1 MIGWRS
7 AFVCAAA
14 LVALLPI
21 HAQEPESAPQ
31 QPIFRADIDLIE
43 MDVSVLDRNRR
54 PVRGL
59 TADDFTVLEDGR
71 PQRVVAVAHVD
82 LAEHDQ
88 ARSARMRYVARDV
101 AANDLSDQLGD
112 GRLIAIVFDDVNLPA
127 DDPDI
132 VRSARETARYI
143 VDQLGPSDMAAVVY
157 AHNAGRTQDFTSDR
171 SKLLDAIDRFQP
183 AVLDWIGPTPGGMGP
198 GGGDMIQQWSPTLAR
213 SPCMRGEPA
222 VPALDTVASR
232 LATAAGR
239 RKALMFISV
248 GVALSLSATDS
259 CGSQLA
265 DVMKGVFRK
274 AQRANVNIYGID
286 PAGVGGYQQ
295 YLRTRLATRG
305 AESTIPGRRRVPR
318 GVRTLQD
325 FMRVLA
331 DQTGGRAV
339 INTDAIEMSVD
350 QILAEDRVYY
360 LVGYETANGAPDG
373 RFRKVEIRVNRPGV
387 SVRSRSGYWAPNAGD
402 VIDRRLVGG
411 PTAADSAMSGL
422 THVQGVPLRAVATPV
437 ARAAD
442 GAGSGARRVDVA
454 AVLSVGF
461 PPIRAAVDETL
472 TITRNVYDA
481 DGRAGDPVRTIEHVR
496 LEPGGGDEA
505 RHDMTQRLTLDPG
518 RYQIRFHV
526 QSAVLD
532 ASGTVFVEV
541 DVPDLSRSA
550 LALSGLIVSGGPARG
565 VTRSGDVD
573 WLPSVVPT
581 SSREFTTSEALSGVL
596 RVYQAAADRAPVT
609 VTTEL
614 LDASDAVRFEATS
627 ELAPEMFGADGG
639 APLRL
644 DVPLQGLE
652 PGPHLLS
659 VTARLPGG
667 RTARRDL
674 VFRVR

>member
-1 MIGWRS
+1 MIRPLHRFPVLVL
-7 AFVCAAA
+7 ALACA
-14 LVALLPI
+14 VWLPLR
-21 HAQEPESAPQ
+21 AQDAAPQ
-31 QPIFRADIDLIE
+31 QPVFRADVDLIE

-59 TADDFTVLEDGR
+59 TVADFTVTEDGR
-71 PQRVVAVAHVD
+71 PQRVVAVSHVD
-82 LAEHDQ
+82 LAEHDP

-132 VRSARETARYI
+132 VRSAREAARYI
-143 VDQLGPSDMAAVVY
+143 VDRLGPSDMAAVVY

-171 SKLLDAIDRFQP
+171 AKLLDAIDRFQP
-183 AVLDWIGPTPGGMGP
+183 AVLDWIGPTNGGMGP
-198 GGGDMIQQWSPTLAR
+198 AAGDMLQQWSPVLAR

-232 LATAAGR
+232 LATAPGR

-248 GVALSLSATDS
+248 GVALSLSATDA

-295 YLRTRLATRG
+295 YLRLRAAQRG
-305 AESTIPGRRRVPR
+305 SEPPFPGRRRVPR
-318 GVRTLQD
+318 NVRTLQD

-331 DQTGGRAV
+331 EQTGGRAV
-339 INTDAIEMSVD
+339 INTDAIDASID
-350 QILAEDRVYY
+350 QILEEDRVYY
-360 LVGYETANGAPDG
+360 LVGYESARGAPDG
-373 RFRKVEIRVNRPGV
+373 RFRKVEVSVNRPGV
-387 SVRSRSGYWAPNAGD
+387 SVRSRSGYWAPVEGD
-402 VIDRRLVGG
+402 VVDRRLTGG
-411 PTAADSAMSGL
+411 PSAADSAMSGL
-422 THVQGVPLRAVATPV
+422 NHVQGVPLRAVVTPV
-437 ARAAD
+437 ARASDPAVPR
-442 GAGSGARRVDVA
+442 GVDVA
-454 AVLSVGF
+454 SVLSVRF
-461 PPIRAAVDETL
+461 PPQRATAEDTL

-481 DGRAGDPVRTIEHVR
+481 DGRAGPPVRVIDRVR

-505 RHDMTQRLTLDPG
+505 RHDRLERLTLEPG
-518 RYQIRFHV
+518 RYQIRYHV
-526 QSAVLD
+526 QSALLD

-541 DVPDLSRSA
+541 DVPDLARSA
-550 LALSGLIVSGGPARG
+550 LALSGLLVAGSAEAAGTRTGGL
-565 VTRSGDVD
+565 GD
-573 WLPSVVPT
+573 LASVAPT
-581 SSREFTTSEALSGVL
+581 SSREFTTSEVVTAFL
-596 RVYQAAADRAPVT
+596 RVYRAAAGEGAVVVKAELFDAADGLRFDTEQT
-609 VTTEL
+609 V
-614 LDASDAVRFEATS
+614 EA
-627 ELAPEMFGADGG
+627 AGFGPDGG
-639 APLRL
+639 AAVSFE
-644 DVPLQGLE
+644 VPLADLR

-659 VTARLPGG
+659 ITARLPGG